1 MEVGKSGGK
10 TVNHRCPDFVCRC
23 GRSKSQWIHRAAGD
37 LLSHRKREIIRSVLG
52 KHIAGIQLR
61 GICISAVQQDVYF
74 RDLGICEYAEQIG
87 DGETFEPG
95 KNAAVQ
101 TGRRRLCYGFGRSC
115 CGRSRS
121 CCAGSRPA
129 WTGCAACAEVA
140 GGRTPAAP
148 RAIRRTVE
156 TDNKAVICVG
166 CGASAAW
173 RSVRS

>member
-23 GRSKSQWIHRAAGD
+23 GRSKSQWIQRAAGD

-115 CGRSRS
+115 WGRSVMLCRLTPNVDRLCS
-121 CCAGSRPA
+121 S
-129 WTGCAACAEVA
+129 AEVA
-140 GGRTPAAP
+140 GGRMPAAP
-148 RAIRRTVE
+148 KAIREPLNPITKR
-156 TDNKAVICVG
+156 
-166 CGASAAW
+166 
-173 RSVRS
+173 

>member
-37 LLSHRKREIIRSVLG
+37 LLSHRTREIIRSVLG

-115 CGRSRS
+115 CGRSVMLCRLTPNVDRLCS
-121 CCAGSRPA
+121 S
-129 WTGCAACAEVA
+129 AEVA
-140 GGRTPAAP
+140 GGRMPAAP
-148 RAIRRTVE
+148 KAIREPLNPITKR
-156 TDNKAVICVG
+156 
-166 CGASAAW
+166 
-173 RSVRS
+173 